1 MLKKVIFAA
10 VATGFVGAIA
20 LPLEVT
26 PAAAA
31 TTCKELAKM
40 KYPGNWTG
48 RRAWIRECRGAV
60 RNDTVRAGFSV
71 RNWQACGYCDH
82 NAPGDWN
89 APRY

>member
-20 LPLEVT
+20 LPLEIT
-26 PAAAA
+26 PAAAET

-48 RRAWIRECRGAV
+48 RRAWIRACRDAIRKGKTV
-60 RNDTVRAGFSV
+60 GVTVRDGNV
-71 RNWQACGYCDH
+71 QYRK
-82 NAPGDWN
+82 
-89 APRY
+89 RYRCVSCEYY

>member
-26 PAAAA
+26 PAAAET

-48 RRAWIRECRGAV
+48 RRAWIRECRGAIRKGKTV
-60 RNDTVRAGFSV
+60 SVSTVRSGKV
-71 RNWQACGYCDH
+71 YRQ
-82 NAPGDWN
+82 
-89 APRY
+89 RYRCVSCEWY